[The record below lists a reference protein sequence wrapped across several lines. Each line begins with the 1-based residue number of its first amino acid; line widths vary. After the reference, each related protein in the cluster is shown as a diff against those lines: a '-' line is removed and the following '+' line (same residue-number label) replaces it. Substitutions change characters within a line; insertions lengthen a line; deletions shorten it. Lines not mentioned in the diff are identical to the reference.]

1 MRADA
6 HHTRRC
12 TWGHP
17 PPQPPPTPVPDTAVA
32 AVTGALTP
40 PPQLTQVT
48 LSPIGTTHE
57 EFDLISMYFGE
68 AEKLPFDRD
77 GRIILPKKLI
87 THAEIKKNI
96 MFVGLGPTF
105 QMWNPQSY
113 EIKRTQMIKNA
124 KEKKINPRLKP
135 IPKGI

>member
-1 MRADA
+1 
-6 HHTRRC
+6 
-12 TWGHP
+12 
-17 PPQPPPTPVPDTAVA
+17 
-32 AVTGALTP
+32 
-40 PPQLTQVT
+40 
-48 LSPIGTTHE
+48 
-57 EFDLISMYFGE
+57 
-68 AEKLPFDRD
+68 
-77 GRIILPKKLI
+77 
-87 THAEIKKNI
+87 